1 MSIVLTLVSVAALLT
16 VTTAETI
23 NTLIDKCEKGK
34 LSEPIPTRFNNKDL
48 LLKTIT
54 EHGIEASCN
63 ENGVITISFGSSFQ
77 YFLNVDGKSVKTQ
90 DRARVE
96 FIYII
101 DTDKVLNDK
110 KVLGLNC
117 PNCGSPIKSLGNKS
131 CSYCGSGIKEIF
143 GKIFTCNNI
152 KRY

>member
-63 ENGVITISFGSSFQ
+63 ENGVITANCTEGLLVYRPDGEDGAYTVRVNEAFDVDILAEE
-77 YFLNVDGKSVKTQ
+77 LNS
-90 DRARVE
+90 
-96 FIYII
+96 I
-101 DTDKVLNDK
+101 DIEYDANVQSYTYEHVIENLPDNMSIEDEQVLEDDSILITIAVN
-110 KVLGLNC
+110 
-117 PNCGSPIKSLGNKS
+117 
-131 CSYCGSGIKEIF
+131 
-143 GKIFTCNNI
+143 
-152 KRY
+152 